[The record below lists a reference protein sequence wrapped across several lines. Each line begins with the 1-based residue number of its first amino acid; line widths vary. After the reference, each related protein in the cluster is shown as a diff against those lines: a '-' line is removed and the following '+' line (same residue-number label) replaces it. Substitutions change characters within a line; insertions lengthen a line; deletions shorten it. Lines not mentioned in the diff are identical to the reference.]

1 MLSKDHGFLKR
12 PPHAM
17 RVLVKVF
24 QASAASKGRELAR
37 TDRPVLG
44 ANLPSHAAYQYLGIA
59 AELNAVTL
67 PIHPIPEDDYAE
79 FTTQSGWFMPC
90 PSPYG
95 GPGWI
100 CHISGPTVCLL
111 GRRPFTSNG
120 RDAWI
125 PHPIDARPHG
135 LHRGPGGLGA
145 GLRRHDS
152 AAAFD
157 ARPGRVPSIHGRA
170 CDWRVLLDQ

>member
-1 MLSKDHGFLKR
+1 MLFSAYRMSVETRGGLSLAHLFLPILR
-12 PPHAM
+12 NRCRTVA
-17 RVLVKVF
+17 
-24 QASAASKGRELAR
+24 REM
-37 TDRPVLG
+37 T
-44 ANLPSHAAYQYLGIA
+44 N
-59 AELNAVTL
+59 AELTA
-67 PIHPIPEDDYAE
+67 PCA
-79 FTTQSGWFMPC
+79 WFMHC

-111 GRRPFTSNG
+111 GRRSFTSNG
-120 RDAWI
+120 RDGWI
-125 PHPIDARPHG
+125 PHPIDAWPNG

-157 ARPGRVPSIHGRA
+157 ARPGRVPSIHARA